1 MKKKA
6 YINEKI
12 KKFNREIIVPGDKSI
27 SIRFVLLASQAI
39 GKSVA
44 YNILRS
50 QDVLSALNSIK
61 KLGIH
66 YNLNK
71 KYCEIYGRGFNGFSF
86 KNNIKI
92 DIVVA
97 VTKLGNTIILDRLTG
112 EPIFD
117 FHKKKA
123 PRSKIPGEKTSYY
136 QPSLKIPEPFSKQ
149 VFKNGVQKTISKNN
163 TFSKV
168 LQNISNLKKLTGLDT
183 LYSTKVGLNFNS
195 LLKNLPFLSPLT
207 TRKYVVLTLKPPFSK
222 I

>member
-92 DIVVA
+92 ES
-97 VTKLGNTIILDRLTG
+97 GNSGT
-112 EPIFD
+112 
-117 FHKKKA
+117 
-123 PRSKIPGEKTSYY
+123 
-136 QPSLKIPEPFSKQ
+136 
-149 VFKNGVQKTISKNN
+149 N
-163 TFSKV
+163 
-168 LQNISNLKKLTGLDT
+168 
-183 LYSTKVGLNFNS
+183 
-195 LLKNLPFLSPLT
+195 
-207 TRKYVVLTLKPPFSK
+207 
-222 I
+222 